1 MRIDFVKELA
11 AVGLVA
17 AGGALGSVARYLAGL
32 AMMAMFGAKFPLGTL
47 LVNVVGCFLAGMLV
61 GRVLPMHAPALHG
74 QPRASALPTTTRL
87 IVLVGFLGGLTTFS
101 AFGLETVE
109 FARRGSMGLAGLNIA
124 LNLVLGFGAAWVGM
138 RVTSLAR

>member
-1 MRIDFVKELA
+1 MKTAL
-11 AVGLVA
+11 LVA
-17 AGGALGSVARYLAGL
+17 LGGALGSVLRWLVSTLAQR
-32 AMMAMFGAKFPLGTL
+32 ATPGAALPWGTL

-74 QPRASALPTTTRL
+74 QPMASALPTTTRL